1 MLLTEE
7 RFDFIQQSCW
17 VSISHQE
24 DQVTFSHSFSNN
36 ISCVFCSMSALQVE
50 WMGRQVNTCCFV
62 NAGLQD
68 MFSFL
73 FLNRAENSAVF
84 LCVSVYVHVC
94 VCVCG
99 WVCTLVWILCGVV
112 WGVNKEENRPS
123 SVDSN
128 NGQVGNQAFLTDIA
142 CMSLMTHCTGI
153 GLNL

>member
-94 VCVCG
+94 VCVCV
-99 WVCTLVWILCGVV
+99 WVGVYTCLDPLRG
-112 WGVNKEENRPS
+112 GVGCE
-123 SVDSN
+123 
-128 NGQVGNQAFLTDIA
+128 
-142 CMSLMTHCTGI
+142 
-153 GLNL
+153 